1 MAIITVQKLARG
13 RLPAGG
19 RVYIG
24 EYGNAEPE
32 TSGITVYLDY
42 LFTKPVTASNGFPLD
57 RDGYPLLNGQRVNL
71 YTNLDYSFMI
81 RTEQG
86 ARFWSEAR
94 QVTIPI
100 IKKDLMQATSLEL
113 DTSSSDANL
122 IGKTLGLGVW
132 NTDTLRYVYATGES
146 AIDVWNDALG
156 QLAHTPG

>member
-1 MAIITVQKLARG
+1 MAIIEVQKLARG

-71 YTNLDYSFMI
+71 YSKVDYSFMI

-94 QVTIPI
+94 QFTIPA
-100 IKKDLMQATSLEL
+100 IKKGLVEATSLEL
-113 DTSSSDANL
+113 ETSSSDVNL
-122 IGKTLGLGVW
+122 IDKETGGAVW
-132 NTDTLRYVYATGES
+132 NTDTLRYVYATGSS
-146 AIDVWNDALG
+146 AIAVWNDALG